1 MSMEDQIILIDK
13 PAGIS
18 SFGVVAKIR
27 GRLKTK
33 FGHKVKVGHT
43 GTLDPF
49 ATGLL
54 ILLSGKMTKKSN
66 EFLKLDKEYVATLK
80 LGYTSTTGDPEG
92 EITEYIQS
100 TKPVKIE
107 EHKDKIYDFV
117 AEGAKQCDKISDLS
131 HCEASEID
139 GFCALSDIQLILDSF
154 IGKIRQ
160 TPPKFSA
167 IKINGQRAYKLAR
180 EGKDFEIPSREVEIY
195 SIEILNYS
203 YPELTIRVH
212 CSSGTY
218 IRTLAE
224 DIGKTL
230 GTGAYLT
237 ALRRIKIGSYD
248 IKDAEKL
255 VL

>member
-1 MSMEDQIILIDK
+1 MSMEDQIILVDK

-27 GRLKTK
+27 KELRDE
-33 FGHKVKVGHT
+33 FGHKIKVGHT

-66 EFLKLDKEYVATLK
+66 EFLKLDKIYEAELK
-80 LGYTSTTGDPEG
+80 LGFVSDTGDPEG
-92 EITEYIQS
+92 EIQEYLVSDTGRSRPSSRVSRPNSRQQPPKCPQLNILES
-100 TKPVKIE
+100 TIK
-107 EHKDKIYDFV
+107 
-117 AEGAKQCDKISDLS
+117 
-131 HCEASEID
+131 
-139 GFCALSDIQLILDSF
+139 SF
-154 IGKIRQ
+154 IGKIEQ

-180 EGKDFEIPSREVEIY
+180 QNKDFEIPSRKVQIY
-195 SIEILNYS
+195 SIEILEYD
-203 YPELTIRVH
+203 YPTLKIRCHV
-212 CSSGTY
+212 SSGTY

-224 DIGKTL
+224 DIGQKL

-237 ALRRIKIGSYD
+237 TLRRTKIGDYD
-248 IKDAEKL
+248 IKDAHML
-255 VL
+255 

>member
-1 MSMEDQIILIDK
+1 MAMDENQIILVDK

-18 SFGVVAKIR
+18 SFGVVAKVR
-27 GRLKTK
+27 GKLKEK

-66 EFLKLDKEYVATLK
+66 EFLKLDKVYEATLR
-80 LGYTSTTGDPEG
+80 LGYVSSTGDPEG
-92 EITEYIQS
+92 KITE
-100 TKPVKIE
+100 
-107 EHKDKIYDFV
+107 V
-117 AEGAKQCDKISDLS
+117 AFSE
-131 HCEASEID
+131 HCEASEVS
-139 GFCALSDIQLILDSF
+139 GFYTLNTIQSVLQKFL
-154 IGKIRQ
+154 GKITQ

-180 EGKDFEIPSREVEIY
+180 EGKDFEIPSRQVEIY
-195 SIEILNYS
+195 SIEILNYNC
-203 YPELTIRVH
+203 PELKIKVH

-224 DIGKTL
+224 DIGKAL

-248 IKDAEKL
+248 VKDAKQL

>member
-1 MSMEDQIILIDK
+1 MENQIILIDK

-18 SFGVVAKIR
+18 SFGVVAKVR
-27 GRLKTK
+27 AHLRDEY
-33 FGHKVKVGHT
+33 GHKVKVGHT

-54 ILLSGKMTKKSN
+54 ILLSGKMTKKSS
-66 EFLKLDKEYVATLK
+66 EFLKLDKEYIATLK

-92 EITEYIQS
+92 EIQ
-100 TKPVKIE
+100 K
-107 EHKDKIYDFV
+107 
-117 AEGAKQCDKISDLS
+117 SDGRERACRKNTMLS
-131 HCEASEID
+131 
-139 GFCALSDIQLILDSF
+139 LSAILSQF
-154 IGKIRQ
+154 IGKITQ

-180 EGKDFEIPSREVEIY
+180 QNKDFEIPSREVEIY
-195 SIEILNYS
+195 SIDILKYD
-203 YPELTIRVH
+203 YPELTIKVH

-224 DIGKTL
+224 DIGKKL

-237 ALRRIKIGSYD
+237 ALRRTKIASYD
-248 IKDAEKL
+248 VKDARPLSDFAPKS
-255 VL
+255 

>member
-1 MSMEDQIILIDK
+1 MEDQIILIDK

-27 GRLKTK
+27 GELKAK
-33 FGHKVKVGHT
+33 FSHKIKVGHT

-66 EFLKLDKEYVATLK
+66 EFLKLDKIYEATLK
-80 LGYTSTTGDPEG
+80 LGFTSTTGDPEG
-92 EITEYIQS
+92 EIRQY
-100 TKPVKIE
+100 PE
-107 EHKDKIYDFV
+107 EQTNWTHHELDV
-117 AEGAKQCDKISDLS
+117 VESVT
-131 HCEASEID
+131 
-139 GFCALSDIQLILDSF
+139 DSF
-154 IGKIRQ
+154 IGKITQ

-180 EGKDFEIPSREVEIY
+180 QNKDFEIPSRQIEIY
-195 SIEILNYS
+195 SIEILNYN
-203 YPELTIRVH
+203 YPELKIRVH

-224 DIGKTL
+224 DIGKKL

-237 ALRRIKIGSYD
+237 ALRRIKIGDYD
-248 IKDAEKL
+248 VKNAKQL